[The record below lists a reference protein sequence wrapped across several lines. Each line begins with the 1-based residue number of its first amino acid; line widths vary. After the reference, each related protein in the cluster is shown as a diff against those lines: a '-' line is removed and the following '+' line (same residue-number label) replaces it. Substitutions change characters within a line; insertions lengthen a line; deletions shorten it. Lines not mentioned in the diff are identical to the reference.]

1 MSCNYPGR
9 VGTQSDHESGRAC
22 WRSCVLLISRSMKL
36 WASILIFA
44 TSTLI
49 LAQDSPNGA
58 AHIVLDKNVPVP
70 MRDGVILRADVLR
83 PGDVGKFPVLVYRTP
98 YGKDAAQR
106 EYTTFKHA
114 VGRGYAVVVQDVRG
128 RFQSDGD
135 FRPYE
140 DEGRDGYD
148 TIEWSAGQPWSNGTV
163 GTFGLSYPGAVQWLA
178 AVQSPPH
185 LKAMVPAMTFSTPQ
199 NFFYAGGTWD
209 MSWIEW
215 IWNNIA
221 WDTRTKKQLPG
232 PRTYE
237 EALASWKAEGTTML
251 NTLPLLDLKPLQQ
264 VAPYYFD
271 WLRHP
276 PEDNWWNWCELQD
289 KYSRTTAAVLN
300 LSAWYD
306 DNYGPEGATTNYSGL
321 LMARAG
327 EKDPHTHLLMGPWVH
342 GGTARSRAGERE
354 FGPTAAIDY
363 DEVILRWMDHHLKG
377 VDNGVDREK
386 PVRYFV
392 MGRNEWREAEDWP
405 PPAKVTPMFLA
416 PGIGSGRSGRLQTAP
431 SENKDS
437 FIQFVSDP
445 ANPVTNPYD
454 SSGAHNYAKLSDRA
468 DVLTFDS
475 AVLPEDKEVTGPIK
489 ARIFVSCDCR
499 DFDLWARLL
508 DVSPDGTAI
517 NLMSPGLDV
526 ARASYRDLSRGR
538 QLLLPGEIYESRL
551 ERLITS
557 NVFLRGHRIRLQVS
571 ASFSPNF
578 SRNLQSGN
586 SEANSAEIKK
596 ANIRVYLDASHPSQ
610 LLLPIVP
617 GTR

>member
-1 MSCNYPGR
+1 
-9 VGTQSDHESGRAC
+9 
-22 WRSCVLLISRSMKL
+22 MKL
-36 WASILIFA
+36 LASILIFTTA
-44 TSTLI
+44 VLV
-49 LAQDSPNGA
+49 LAQNSTNAGP
-58 AHIVLDKNVPVP
+58 HTVLEKNVAVP

-83 PGDVGKFPVLVYRTP
+83 PAGDGKFPVLVYRTP

-106 EYTTFKHA
+106 EYTRFEHA
-114 VGRGYAVVVQDVRG
+114 VSRGYAVVVQDVRG
-128 RFQSDGD
+128 RYHSDGD

-140 DEGRDGYD
+140 NEGRDGYD
-148 TIEWSAGQPWSNGTV
+148 TIEWAAAQPWSNGTV

-221 WDTRTKKQLPG
+221 WDTRVRKSLPG
-232 PRTYE
+232 PRTYK
-237 EALASWKAEGTTML
+237 EARSAWKDQEQAML

-276 PEDNWWNWCELQD
+276 AEDNWWNWCELRD
-289 KYSRTTAAVLN
+289 KYSRTSAAILN

-306 DNYGPEGATTNYSGL
+306 DNYGPEGATTNYAGL
-321 LMARAG
+321 LQARAS
-327 EKDPHTHLLMGPWVH
+327 EKDKHTHLLLGPWVH
-342 GGTARSRAGERE
+342 GGTAKNHSGERE
-354 FGPTAAIDY
+354 FGSTAAIDY
-363 DEVILRWMDHHLKG
+363 DDVILRWMDHYLKG

-392 MGRNEWREAEDWP
+392 MGRNEWREADQWP
-405 PPAKVTPMFLA
+405 PVTKKTPMFLA
-416 PGIGSGRSGRLQTAP
+416 PPTGGARSGRLQAA
-431 SENKDS
+431 SFENKDS
-437 FIQFVSDP
+437 SSQFTSDP
-445 ANPVTNPYD
+445 SNPVTNPYD
-454 SSGAHNYAKLSDRA
+454 SSGAHDYAKLSDRA
-468 DVLTFDS
+468 DVLPFDS
-475 AVLPEDKEVTGPIK
+475 AVLQEDTEVTGPIT
-489 ARIFVSCDCR
+489 ARIFTSCDCR

-526 ARASYRDLSRGR
+526 QRASYRDLARGR
-538 QLLLPGEIYESRL
+538 QLLSPGEVYEL
-551 ERLITS
+551 KLDKLITS
-557 NVFLRGHRIRLQVS
+557 NVFLQGHRIRLQIS

-586 SEANSAEIKK
+586 SEANSAEMKK
-596 ANIRVYLDASHPSQ
+596 ANIRVFHDASHPSQ
-610 LLLPIVP
+610 VLLPIVSNS
-617 GTR
+617 R